1 MIPVSLP
8 VDIARCAPSGLQAPL
23 ERGPAEEL
31 TRVLKAIADPTRLQ
45 ILSLINSQPDSRACV
60 CDLADAV
67 GLSQPTIS
75 HHLKVLTEAGLLQ
88 RERRG
93 TWIWYSLDTNQ
104 WDRVRGLLA

>member
-8 VDIARCAPSGLQAPL
+8 VDIAQCAPSGLKAPL
-23 ERGPAEEL
+23 ERGQAEEL

-60 CDLADAV
+60 CDLAEAV
-67 GLSQPTIS
+67 GLRQPTIS

-93 TWIWYSLDTNQ
+93 TWIWYSLDSHQ

>member
-8 VDIARCAPSGLQAPL
+8 VDIAQCAPRGLQAPL
-23 ERGPAEEL
+23 ERGQAEEL

-45 ILSLINSQPDSRACV
+45 ILSLINSQPDARACV

-67 GLSQPTIS
+67 GLRQPTIS

-93 TWIWYSLDTNQ
+93 TWIWYSLDSDQ
-104 WDRVRGLLA
+104 WERVRGLLA